1 MAASV
6 QRWRRFHA
14 NQGEVMK
21 EEIGKACY
29 ECRYYDMWDGICV
42 NPLSDRMGESVVGL
56 GACDEIVE
64 EDE

>member
-1 MAASV
+1 M
-6 QRWRRFHA
+6 
-14 NQGEVMK
+14 
-21 EEIGKACY
+21 EEEMRKACY
-29 ECRYYDMWDGICV
+29 QCRYYDMWDGICV